1 MNIINRNAFH
11 NYEFVHS
18 YEAGIVLSGCEVKS
32 IVNGQCQISDAY
44 VFIRNGEAFLLNCHI
59 SPYGYSDNR
68 DYSPTQTRKLLLHK
82 REIVNIASDTIIKK
96 LVAIPTK
103 MYFKNGKLKV
113 EIQIGRGKKN
123 YDKRQTLK
131 DRSMEKEIRQQM
143 KRKN

>member
-1 MNIINRNAFH
+1 
-11 NYEFVHS
+11 
-18 YEAGIVLSGCEVKS
+18 
-32 IVNGQCQISDAY
+32 
-44 VFIRNGEAFLLNCHI
+44 LNCHI